1 MIEPELTE
9 FSTILIFIFGA
20 LTFVVIGLTA
30 AKLIRPDRPN
40 YEKLTTYESGE
51 DTIGSAWGQFN
62 MKFYIVALIFL
73 LFEVEILYLFPWG
86 VIFGDKELIEATD
99 WAWARFALVEMFIF
113 IIVLGLGLVYAWRKG
128 FLDWVKPIQRTNDYQ
143 SKIPSEAYK
152 HLRN

>member
-1 MIEPELTE
+1 MIQPELTE
-9 FSTILIFIFGA
+9 FGTILIFIFGA
-20 LTFVVIGLTA
+20 LSFAVIGLFA
-30 AKLIRPDRPN
+30 AKLLRPNRPN

-51 DTIGSAWGQFN
+51 DTVGSAWGQFN
-62 MKFYIVALIFL
+62 IRFYVVALIFL

-113 IIVLGLGLVYAWRKG
+113 IIVLALGLVYAWRKG
-128 FLDWVKPIQRTNDYQ
+128 FLDWVRPVNKQSDYR

-152 HLRN
+152 HLQD